1 MGAGTASGTSIVLE
15 FKVVVDVVE
24 VVGSM
29 TLTNTPLEHWVE
41 HPPPPP
47 TPIADNAAE
56 IVIGW
61 TNSSLLS
68 P

>member
-1 MGAGTASGTSIVLE
+1 MGDGTASGTIIVLE
-15 FKVVVDVVE
+15 FKVVVDVVAV

-41 HPPPPP
+41 HPP